1 MSYINHNRF
10 KMSYRGARDW
20 IENNGGPVLVRDDN
34 DNHHNMFYVPPF
46 MYWVDIPGAGGLLK
60 SHFHKAEDKPAGTE
74 GVDFLRQFGGS
85 FTCDMFQCSHSDAD
99 AMIVAVDSVVGA
111 NQFTCEQLAKDSD
124 RDWASPKAAVTFL
137 SGTSKNESKE
147 VATFNT
153 STGELTFGT
162 VFSGVAT
169 GDMILIST
177 KGWADASVTT
187 QPGITTEIARSKAMR
202 TPWCYMDLP
211 DAKTVCAARGTGF
224 HLLMNHEWWDLAV
237 WMILNGYVPLGNND
251 GNYVVPTHPYPPRSE
266 TDNTKEWLI
275 DPVSRV
281 LAAGEYNR
289 SLTGTGGPQS
299 GHNLSLAGI
308 LDLNGNVWEWG
319 DGLYL
324 NAGVIYVSKKPN
336 PAYSADYVNTGL
348 NIANGGL
355 VTSGQDIKS
364 IRLEKSLLGH
374 GVPHESG
381 VTESGYDYDAIY
393 YNAADIR
400 AALRGGYWSTP
411 SDAGVFALYLTH
423 VPSLRSYSVGFR
435 AALIL

>member
-1 MSYINHNRF
+1 MTINHNRF
-10 KMSYRGARDW
+10 KMSYKGARDW

-34 DNHHNMFYVPPF
+34 ANHHNMFYVPPF
-46 MYWVDIPGAGGLLK
+46 MYWIDIPGAGGLLK

-74 GVDFLRQFGGS
+74 GVNFLRQFGGS
-85 FTCDMFQCSHSDAD
+85 FTCDMFQNSHPDAD
-99 AMIVAVDSVVGA
+99 AMIVAVDSVA
-111 NQFTCEQLAKDSD
+111 SATYQFTCKQLAYDSD
-124 RDWASPKAAVTFL
+124 RDWGNPKAAVTVL
-137 SGTSKNESKE
+137 TGSSKNETREIS
-147 VATFNT
+147 TFNT
-153 STGELTFGT
+153 STGEL
-162 VFSGVAT
+162 VFVVAFTGVSV

-177 KGWADASVTT
+177 KGWANASVTT
-187 QPGITTEIARSKAMR
+187 QPAITTEIARSKALR
-202 TPWCYMDLP
+202 TPWCYMHIP
-211 DAKTVCAARGTGF
+211 HAKTDCAARGTGF

-251 GNYVVPTHPYPPRSE
+251 GSNGPATPPRSE
-266 TDNTKEWLI
+266 TDNTKEWLV
-275 DPVSRV
+275 DPVGRV
-281 LAAGEYNR
+281 LNNTYNR

-308 LDLNGNVWEWG
+308 LDLNGNVWEWV

-336 PAYSADYVNTGL
+336 PAYSADYINTGL

-381 VTESGYDYDAIY
+381 ATESGYDYDAIY

-400 AALRGGYWSTP
+400 AAVRGGSWSA
-411 SDAGVFALYLTH
+411 SSGSGLFALDLAAA
-423 VPSLRSYSVGFR
+423 PSGRATTVGFR
-435 AALIL
+435 AALVL